1 MKEKSPTLK
10 NQAKAIFIGNLV
22 GTIFQFLVPAILVR
36 FISQDDF
43 GVYRQFQLVA
53 ITFLGLLGMGFSPSL
68 FYFYPISDTIGR
80 QKIIQ
85 QTQWLFLINI
95 VIFSGIFYFYGNQI
109 LEYFNFGEFVDMKL
123 YLVLFISF
131 MVLSSILRI
140 IFTLEKNTLYN
151 KIYPSL
157 EKIANF
163 LIFVIVIMII
173 PGFKGPI
180 IALLIFG
187 AIRLMFFVSH
197 ISPYLKKIHRIDF
210 KLLKEQLVYSLP
222 FGLALILN
230 EIAVK
235 FDKFF
240 INQYITPVEYGVY
253 SLAFLS
259 IPVLNQFFSSIHDV
273 VVPQISIY
281 FNKNQIEDGIN
292 LWKKTVEKTSSVT
305 IPAVFLFW
313 LLANEIITIL
323 YTVEY
328 IEAANYY
335 RIFVLIYFVS
345 MFSHE
350 IILRAANKTRFILV
364 SNIIGTTLTILTG
377 LYLIPKAGLYGAIIT
392 ALLGTITPMIISLHI
407 ERKIMRL
414 SFKNWVNWKI
424 IYTNFLICFLIS
436 LPIFFYK
443 DYITN
448 IYLRTFIVGA
458 FFTILVTLLQIRF
471 NLFLFYQYIPII
483 KKYLRL

>member
-1 MKEKSPTLK
+1 MKDKNPSLK

-53 ITFLGLLGMGFSPSL
+53 ITFMGLLGLGYSPSL
-68 FYFYPISDTIGR
+68 FYFYPISDKLGK

-85 QTQWLFLINI
+85 QTQFLFLINI
-95 VIFSGIFYFYGNQI
+95 IIFCVIFYFFGNQI
-109 LEYFNFGEFVDMKL
+109 LIYFKFNEFLEMKVFL
-123 YLVLFISF
+123 LLFISF
-131 MVLSSILRI
+131 MVLSSLLRI
-140 IFTLEKNTLYN
+140 ILTLEKNTLYN

-157 EKIANF
+157 ERIVNF
-163 LIFVIVIMII
+163 LIFIVVIMII

-187 AIRLMFFVSH
+187 AVRLLFFLSH
-197 ISPYLKKIHRIDF
+197 ISPYLKKIHRLDF
-210 KLLKEQLVYSLP
+210 KLLKEQLIYSLP

-235 FDKFF
+235 FDKFY

-281 FNKNQIEDGIN
+281 FNENKSEDGIN

-323 YTVEY
+323 YTEQY

-350 IILRAANKTRFILV
+350 IILRAANKTRFILI
-364 SNIIGTTLTILTG
+364 SNIIGTTMTILLG
-377 LYLIPKAGLYGAIIT
+377 LYLIPKMGLYGAIIT
-392 ALLGTITPMIISLHI
+392 ALVGTVMPMIISLHI
-407 ERKIMRL
+407 ERKIMKL
-414 SFKNWVNWKI
+414 SFKNWVNWKK
-424 IYTNFLICFLIS
+424 IYTNFFICFMIS

-443 DYITN
+443 DYIGN
-448 IYLRTFIVGA
+448 IYLRSFLVVA
-458 FFTILVTLLQIRF
+458 FFSILVMLLQIKFKIFIF
-471 NLFLFYQYIPII
+471 NQYIALI
-483 KKYLRL
+483 KNYLKK